1 MASSLRAWLAAA
13 LLAPALA
20 AAASLEGVQV
30 DDSVRAG
37 KTDLVLNGLGLR
49 TRFIFNVY
57 VAGLYLPEKAR
68 SAETALAMKGP
79 KRMTLVMLRDVGAE
93 EFGEAL
99 LKGLRS
105 NVPNAEL
112 EKLKDKVD
120 DLLGRIAAI
129 GEAKKGMV
137 IDLDYSANPG
147 TTMKVN
153 GVPQGK
159 PIGGEA
165 FFHAL
170 LSIWL
175 GAKPVQ
181 PDLKDALLGGSAK

>member
-1 MASSLRAWLAAA
+1 MASSVRAWLAAA

-20 AAASLEGVQV
+20 TAAGLEGVQLE
-30 DDSVRAG
+30 DSVRVG
-37 KTDLVLNGLGLR
+37 KTDLLLNGMGLR

-57 VAGLYLPEKAR
+57 VAGLYLTER
-68 SAETALAMKGP
+68 TGSADAALALKGP

-99 LKGLRS
+99 LKGLRN

-112 EKLKDKVD
+112 EKIKDKVD

-137 IDLDYSANPG
+137 IELDYAANSG
-147 TTMKVN
+147 TTLKVN

-159 PIGGEA
+159 PLAGEA
-165 FFHAL
+165 FFQAL

-175 GAKPVQ
+175 GEKPVQ
-181 PDLKDALLGGSAK
+181 PDLKDALLGAAK